1 MFVAGFNSQVL
12 QSDKPVWAVAV
23 PVTTCY
29 LGDAEPGAVVLGHAF
44 AREALSANLTEPVE
58 IGPVDTPS
66 STEAASLGIAPCP
79 PGSSIDSPRSDY
91 GQGFDQSPQR
101 SR

>member
-1 MFVAGFNSQVL
+1 VL
-12 QSDKPVWAVAV
+12 ESDKPVWAVAV

-29 LGDAEPGAVVLGHAF
+29 LGDAELGAVVHGHAF
-44 AREALSANLTEPVE
+44 VRDAHFANLTEAVETEPVR
-58 IGPVDTPS
+58 
-66 STEAASLGIAPCP
+66 APMNLP
-79 PGSSIDSPRSDY
+79 PGDY